1 MVRTRISDLSKPD
14 SKRDRTTG
22 WEVPEVVALKYIYVM
37 EITEQLIYIFVTW
50 WDKANIGQVL
60 ICKDGMN

>member
-22 WEVPEVVALKYIYVM
+22 WEVPEVVALKYIYVL
-37 EITEQLIYIFVTW
+37 EITEQLNIFVT
-50 WDKANIGQVL
+50 
-60 ICKDGMN
+60 